1 MKKILQGAV
10 EHTVKVTRIKGHG
23 YGVRVFV
30 NGELNQEDVA
40 PTRSDI
46 GQVARSLLR
55 MEDKCGNLSDYA
67 HEARH
72 RVGRKIAQG
81 EQ

>member
-30 NGELNQEDVA
+30 NGELNQQDVA

-46 GQVARSLLR
+46 GRVARGLLR
-55 MEDKCGNLSDYA
+55 MEDKCGNLSDFA

-72 RVGRKIAQG
+72 RVGRKTAQR
-81 EQ
+81 